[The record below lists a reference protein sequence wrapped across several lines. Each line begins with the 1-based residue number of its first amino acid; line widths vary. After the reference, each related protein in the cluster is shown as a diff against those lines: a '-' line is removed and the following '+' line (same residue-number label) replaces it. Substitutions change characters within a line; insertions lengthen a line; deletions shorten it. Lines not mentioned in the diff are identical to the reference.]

1 MRFLSATPHLSIF
14 EEGSLRTKHCQAQF
28 NVSEVEYYFQLWIGM
43 WNRFFSHFGKGAIGV
58 HFYTKHIW
66 SLLSKME
73 EISSTIN
80 VPDLLSLWR

>member
-43 WNRFFSHFGKGAIGV
+43 WNRFFSHFDKGV

-66 SLLSKME
+66 SLLSQME
-73 EISSTIN
+73 ETIN